1 MSRFVP
7 SVRRIALALLVLV
20 TVTAAG
26 GAVADEVRFVRLH
39 TAEGPILVALFPD
52 LAPYH
57 AANFEHLAASGF
69 YEGTRFHRIVPGF
82 VIQGG
87 DPNSKDR
94 DPRNDGQGGPTIADV
109 LTADELEQVV
119 AAGSVL
125 EAKGY
130 TGLSLDSRASLRAE
144 FSPTAKHLRGTLS
157 MARAGDPDSAGSQFF
172 ICVDVTASL
181 DRQYSVFG
189 HVVSGMDAVDAIVSA
204 PLDGSPRSQRPANP
218 VAIDR
223 CEIVGDR
230 GGLSAEEELLY
241 QEMRQSLLDAG
252 SKW

>member
-1 MSRFVP
+1 MSNP
-7 SVRRIALALLVLV
+7 PDS
-20 TVTAAG
+20 TAAG
-26 GAVADEVRFVRLH
+26 RRRGEITLKGVRVHNLKDLDLSLPRHRLVVV
-39 TAEGPILVALFPD
+39 TGPSGSGKSSLAFDTLYAEGQRRYIESLSSYAHQFLDQLPKPD
-52 LAPYH
+52 
-57 AANFEHLAASGF
+57 
-69 YEGTRFHRIVPGF
+69 V
-82 VIQGG
+82 
-87 DPNSKDR
+87 DR
-94 DPRNDGQGGPTIADV
+94 VD
-109 LTADELEQVV
+109 
-119 AAGSVL
+119 
-125 EAKGY
+125 
-130 TGLSLDSRASLRAE
+130 GLSLDSRASLRAE